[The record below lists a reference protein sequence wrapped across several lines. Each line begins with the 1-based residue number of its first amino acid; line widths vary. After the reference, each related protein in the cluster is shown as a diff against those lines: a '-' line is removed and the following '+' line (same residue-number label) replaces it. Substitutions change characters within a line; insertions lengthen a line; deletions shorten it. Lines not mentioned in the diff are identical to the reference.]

1 MTNPVYNVIWVD
13 DEIDQ
18 ILEEARE
25 SFELQDVRIVGT
37 AKSALELQEKL
48 KILKGK
54 YDAVITDANFSMHL
68 NAPMEERDYSGL
80 MCLLGLLAMYK
91 DIPFFIYTG
100 RPLGSLYEQF
110 KYGELEYFRSQEHVF
125 IKGKDESAL
134 IEKIKERVDK
144 CQSLEHII
152 RNKYRK
158 ELEIAENI
166 NYTIDEGNSYL
177 KADEKIQNWLVKME
191 KNEADNVEEWFNPM
205 RQIYESIFGDLKG
218 WGILPNGGKLNHMAG
233 WLSGEIRDGYII
245 PEPSMIIHPVL
256 AYSLSFGLALTQ
268 DGSHNTP
275 NLKYRVVN
283 YVTCRQSIRLFS
295 SLLGILMEIL
305 VWYAEIK
312 EKYGKHV
319 LPAPIWEKTTMLD
332 VQEIKDELGRSYLH
346 AGRFQVNPKYFKVG
360 DKVDILEA
368 SLQSN
373 DEIKQLGITHFAN
386 KFTKVQN

>member
-100 RPLGSLYEQF
+100 RPLGNLYEQF

-144 CQSLEHII
+144 CQSIEHII
-152 RNKYRK
+152 RNKYNDVLYIFPKIESEVFEILKVLENNDKTCTTVYNSTRKILEFLARTFFERGLTAVAFTGTNIAECSRDLGSK
-158 ELEIAENI
+158 ELCLFVPKYIQQSFMLCCILTNEGSHKTNFSERIRIGEAPYANMSVINCLLNILQWCKNLPSEENAEDMREIIAQHRQEYRRQNPQS
-166 NYTIDEGNSYL
+166 NKE
-177 KADEKIQNWLVKME
+177 IQ
-191 KNEADNVEEWFNPM
+191 
-205 RQIYESIFGDLKG
+205 QESICSVCA
-218 WGILPNGGKLNHMAG
+218 N
-233 WLSGEIRDGYII
+233 
-245 PEPSMIIHPVL
+245 
-256 AYSLSFGLALTQ
+256 
-268 DGSHNTP
+268 
-275 NLKYRVVN
+275 
-283 YVTCRQSIRLFS
+283 
-295 SLLGILMEIL
+295 
-305 VWYAEIK
+305 
-312 EKYGKHV
+312 
-319 LPAPIWEKTTMLD
+319 
-332 VQEIKDELGRSYLH
+332 
-346 AGRFQVNPKYFKVG
+346 FQKK
-360 DKVDILEA
+360 
-368 SLQSN
+368 S
-373 DEIKQLGITHFAN
+373 
-386 KFTKVQN
+386 